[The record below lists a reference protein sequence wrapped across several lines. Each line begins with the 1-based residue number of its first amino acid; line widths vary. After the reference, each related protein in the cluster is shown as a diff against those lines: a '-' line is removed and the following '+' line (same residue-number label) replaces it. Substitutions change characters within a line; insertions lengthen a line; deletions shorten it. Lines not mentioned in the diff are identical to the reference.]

1 MRKKLL
7 SIVAVWLVA
16 LSASGQDIYLPV
28 LQQIEQNSTTLNAL
42 KEQLE
47 AQKIGNKTGLT
58 PANPE
63 VEFGYLW

>member
-47 AQKIGNKTGLT
+47 AQKIGNKAGPT
-58 PANPE
+58 PPTPE
-63 VEFGYLW
+63 F